1 MKNDSSPDYPE
12 SDSKRD
18 LRVVFASSRKL
29 GVFADEIEAI
39 ADWRTPTPLPYAPK
53 AVLGVVCIHGRMLT
67 VLDIAAL
74 LGEEVGVARSSP
86 SSIVAL
92 CGDEQLALAVDRAAE
107 TFAVAADEL
116 QEMKDEERSVI
127 LGVVAHAGES
137 ITMLNVRELFPAA
150 IRGHERR
157 RRRF

>member
-1 MKNDSSPDYPE
+1 MTNDTSPDYSE

-18 LRVVFASSRKL
+18 LRVVFAGSRKI

-39 ADWRTPTPLPYAPK
+39 VDWRTPTPLPQAPK
-53 AVLGVVCIHGRMLT
+53 SVLGVVSIHGRMLT

-74 LGEEVGVARSSP
+74 LGDEVGVVA
-86 SSIVAL
+86 SSIVVL
-92 CGDEQLALAVDRAAE
+92 RGDEQLALAVDSADDTITIAAN
-107 TFAVAADEL
+107 EL
-116 QEMKDEERSVI
+116 QNTETDERSVI
-127 LGVVAHAGES
+127 LGVVPRGDES
-137 ITMLNVRELFPAA
+137 IAVLNVGELFPAA

>member
-1 MKNDSSPDYPE
+1 MTNDTSPDYSE

-18 LRVVFASSRKL
+18 LTVVFAGSRKI

-39 ADWRTPTPLPYAPK
+39 VDWRTPTPLPQAPK
-53 AVLGVVCIHGRMLT
+53 SVLGVVSIHGRMST

-74 LGEEVGVARSSP
+74 LGEEVGAAA
-86 SSIVAL
+86 SSIAVL
-92 CGDEQLALAVDRAAE
+92 RGDEQLALAVDSADDTITITAE
-107 TFAVAADEL
+107 EL
-116 QEMKDEERSVI
+116 QNTETDERSVI
-127 LGVVAHAGES
+127 LGVVPRGDES
-137 ITMLNVRELFPAA
+137 ITVLNVGELFPAA